1 MLLTTS
7 DFHLQ
12 RIASVEAIVPSTV
25 GHMANFAK
33 CRMVYHCVS
42 ELTRYQQTPYN
53 LQPVTQVARLLL
65 EYINYG
71 NQQDASSAPM

>member
-1 MLLTTS
+1 
-7 DFHLQ
+7 
-12 RIASVEAIVPSTV
+12 
-25 GHMANFAK
+25 MANFAK